1 MTPTPR
7 PLSAAAAID
16 VLGETLACEVGPLA
30 LSGTLRGLRPGRSW
44 SRCELITFDETRVG
58 ARLPVAIP
66 PSALIED
73 GAVDNAEVV
82 ITGNFEVHPH
92 YGPVQFVAGH
102 IAVIDAVGHAV
113 LEAQRFMVELESLDL
128 LEANKTLE
136 LIEAPHRVGLIA
148 PLGGGA
154 GGADFRQRLETAGS
168 GFQIVHRYVPM
179 AGPDAPAA
187 IAAALRELPAAAVD
201 VVVVARGGGA
211 ASELAVFDD
220 PLVVAGICTC
230 PIPVVVAVGHA
241 TDTTR
246 ADDVAH
252 TSVATPTAAAGW
264 LVDRELAQHHRQLE
278 QRATIQ
284 TLAATRARANA
295 VEAELDAKNQIATAL
310 RRQRLAT
317 AAAVA
322 AVVVIAVVV
331 ALALLA

>member
-1 MTPTPR
+1 MSPTPR

-30 LSGTLRGLRPGRSW
+30 LSGTLRGLRPGKSW

-66 PSALIED
+66 PSALVED

-102 IAVIDAVGHAV
+102 IAVIDAIGHTV
-113 LEAQRFMVELESLDL
+113 LEAQRFMAELESLDL
-128 LEANKTLE
+128 IQANKTLD
-136 LIEAPHRVGLIA
+136 LIEAPQRVGLIA

-168 GFQIVHRYVPM
+168 GFEIVHRYVSM

-201 VVVVARGGGA
+201 VVVMARGGGA

-230 PIPVVVAVGHA
+230 PIPFVVAVGHS
-241 TDTTR
+241 TDTTG

-264 LVDRELAQHHRQLE
+264 LVDRQLAQHHRQLE
-278 QRATIQ
+278 QRATIRS
-284 TLAATRARANA
+284 LDATRAANRAA
-295 VEAELDAKNQIATAL
+295 QAELDANNQAAAAL

-317 AAAVA
+317 ITTIAAL
-322 AVVVIAVVV
+322 VVIAVV
-331 ALALLA
+331 LALVLLA